1 MQNENISDKTSMKN
15 KVVLVTGA
23 NSGIGRAASLA
34 LAKMGATIVMV
45 ARNKERGEAARAE
58 IIKESQNNSVDL
70 LLADLSSLKSVRQL
84 ATEFQKKYSKLH
96 VLINNAGLFNQ
107 RRHVTTDGYEDTF
120 ATNYLAPFVL
130 TNLQLDLLKAS
141 APSRIINVSSVGHY
155 NGHINFDDLN
165 LEKEYGG
172 WKAYGQSKLALIL
185 FTHELAKKLQGSGVT
200 VNAVHPGTVATNI
213 WTRPLGP
220 AGFIMALPKLF
231 MASPKQGAETIV
243 YLASSSDA
251 KDLNGEYLEKL
262 KVKKSSD
269 ESYDEE
275 IAQRLWD
282 VSAKLTRLPNPATMD
297 HVGRI
302 EDEQYSSQ

>member
-1 MQNENISDKTSMKN
+1 MRNENVSDKTTMKE

-34 LAKMGATIVMV
+34 LAKMGATVVMV
-45 ARNKERGEAARAE
+45 ARNQEKGEAARSE
-58 IIKESQNNSVDL
+58 IVRESQNGSVDL
-70 LLADLSSLKSVRQL
+70 LIADLSSLESVRQL
-84 ATEFQKKYSKLH
+84 ATEFQRKYSRLQ

-107 RRHVTTDGYEDTF
+107 RRHVTMDGYEDTF
-120 ATNYLAPFVL
+120 ATNYLAPFLL

-155 NGHINFDDLN
+155 SGHINFDDLN

-172 WKAYGQSKLALIL
+172 WKAYGQSKLALVL
-185 FTHELAKKLQGSGVT
+185 FTHELAKKLQGTSVT

-213 WTRPLGP
+213 WSRPLGP
-220 AGFIMALPKLF
+220 VGFIMALPKLF
-231 MASPKQGAETIV
+231 MTTPRQGAETIV
-243 YLASSSDA
+243 YLASSPDA

-269 ESYDEE
+269 ESYNEE

-282 VSAKLTRLPNPATMD
+282 VSAKLTGLL
-297 HVGRI
+297 
-302 EDEQYSSQ
+302 

>member
-1 MQNENISDKTSMKN
+1 MQNQSVPHEETAMKD
-15 KVVLVTGA
+15 KVVMITGA
-23 NSGIGRAASLA
+23 NSGIGKAASLA
-34 LAKMGATIVMV
+34 LAKMDATVVMV
-45 ARNKERGEAARAE
+45 ARSKERGEAAKAE

-70 LLADLSSLKSVRQL
+70 LLADLSSIESVQQL

-96 VLINNAGLFNQ
+96 VLINNAGLFN
-107 RRHVTTDGYEDTF
+107 RKRHVTTDGYENTF
-120 ATNYLAPFVL
+120 ATNYLAPFLL
-130 TNLQLDLLKAS
+130 TNLQLALLKAS

-155 NGHINFDDLN
+155 NGHMNFEDLN

-172 WKAYGQSKLALIL
+172 WKAYGQSKLALVL

-213 WTRPLGP
+213 WSRPFGP
-220 AGFIMALPKLF
+220 VGFIMALPKLF
-231 MASPKQGAETIV
+231 MTSPEKGAETIV

-251 KDLNGEYLEKL
+251 KGLNGEYLEKL

-282 VSAKLTRLPNPATMD
+282 VSAKLTHL
-297 HVGRI
+297 
-302 EDEQYSSQ
+302 S

>member
-1 MQNENISDKTSMKN
+1 MEDN
-15 KVVLVTGA
+15 VVMITGA

-34 LAKMGATIVMV
+34 LAKMGATLVMV
-45 ARNKERGEAARAE
+45 ARNKERGEAARSE
-58 IIKESQNNSVDL
+58 IIRKSQNNSVDL
-70 LLADLSSLKSVRQL
+70 LLADLSSLESVRQL
-84 ATEFQKKYSKLH
+84 ATNFKKKYSRLD

-107 RRHVTTDGYEDTF
+107 RRRVTADGYENTF
-120 ATNYLAPFVL
+120 ATNYLASFLL

-165 LEKEYGG
+165 LEEEYGG
-172 WKAYGQSKLALIL
+172 WKAYGQSKLALVL
-185 FTHELAKKLQGSGVT
+185 FTHELAKKLQGTGVT
-200 VNAVHPGTVATNI
+200 VNAVHPGTVATKI
-213 WTRPLGP
+213 WSRPFGP
-220 AGFIMALPKLF
+220 VGFIMALPKLF
-231 MASPKQGAETIV
+231 MTSPEKGAETIV

-251 KDLNGEYLEKL
+251 KGLNGEYLEKL

-282 VSAKLTRLPNPATMD
+282 VSAKLTRLA
-297 HVGRI
+297 
-302 EDEQYSSQ
+302 

>member
-1 MQNENISDKTSMKN
+1 MQNENISDKTTMKD

-45 ARNKERGEAARAE
+45 ARNKERGEAARSE
-58 IIKESQNNSVDL
+58 IIKESQSNSVDL
-70 LLADLSSLKSVRQL
+70 LLADLSSLESVRQL
-84 ATEFQKKYSKLH
+84 ATEFQRKYSKLH

-107 RRHVTTDGYEDTF
+107 RRHVTMDGYEDTF
-120 ATNYLAPFVL
+120 TTNYLAPFLL

-172 WKAYGQSKLALIL
+172 WKAYGQSKLALVL
-185 FTHELAKKLQGSGVT
+185 FTHELAKKLQGTGVT

-213 WTRPLGP
+213 WSRPLGP
-220 AGFIMALPKLF
+220 VGFIMALPKLF
-231 MASPKQGAETIV
+231 MTTPKQGAETIV
-243 YLASSSDA
+243 YLASSPDA

-262 KVKKSSD
+262 KTKKSSD
-269 ESYDEE
+269 ESYNED

-282 VSAKLTRLPNPATMD
+282 VSTKLTRL
-297 HVGRI
+297 
-302 EDEQYSSQ
+302 SQVVPSR

>member
-1 MQNENISDKTSMKN
+1 MKD

-23 NSGIGRAASLA
+23 NSGIGKAASLA
-34 LAKMGATIVMV
+34 LAKIGATVVMV
-45 ARNKERGEAARAE
+45 ARNKERGEAARSE
-58 IIKESQNNSVDL
+58 IVRESRNGSVDL
-70 LLADLSSLKSVRQL
+70 LIADLSSLESVRQL
-84 ATEFQKKYSKLH
+84 ATEFQRKYSKLH

-107 RRHVTTDGYEDTF
+107 RRHVTMDGYENTF
-120 ATNYLAPFVL
+120 ATNYLAPFLL

-141 APSRIINVSSVGHY
+141 APSRIFNVSSVGHY

-172 WKAYGQSKLALIL
+172 WKAYGQSKLALVL
-185 FTHELAKKLQGSGVT
+185 FTYELAKKLQGTEVT

-213 WTRPLGP
+213 WSRPLGP
-220 AGFIMALPKLF
+220 VGFIMALPKLF
-231 MASPKQGAETIV
+231 MTTPRQGAETIV
-243 YLASSSDA
+243 YLASSPDA

-282 VSAKLTRLPNPATMD
+282 VSAKLTHL
-297 HVGRI
+297 
-302 EDEQYSSQ
+302 S

>member
-185 FTHELAKKLQGSGVT
+185 FTHELAKKLQGTGVT

-213 WTRPLGP
+213 WSRPLGP
-220 AGFIMALPKLF
+220 VGFIMALPKLF
-231 MASPKQGAETIV
+231 MTTPRQGAETIV
-243 YLASSSDA
+243 YLASSPNA

-262 KVKKSSD
+262 RVKKSSN
-269 ESYDEE
+269 ESYDEG

-282 VSAKLTRLPNPATMD
+282 VSARLTGLL
-297 HVGRI
+297 
-302 EDEQYSSQ
+302 

>member
-1 MQNENISDKTSMKN
+1 MQNENVPDRTTMKD
-15 KVVLVTGA
+15 KVVMITGA
-23 NSGIGRAASLA
+23 NSGIGKAATLA

-45 ARNKERGEAARAE
+45 ARSAEKGEAARSE
-58 IIKESQNNSVDL
+58 IMKESQNNSVDL
-70 LLADLSSLKSVRQL
+70 LLADLSSLESVRQL
-84 ATEFQKKYSKLH
+84 VTEFRKKYSKLH

-107 RRHVTTDGYEDTF
+107 RRHVTTDGYENTF
-120 ATNYLAPFVL
+120 ATNYLAPFLL
-130 TNLQLDLLKAS
+130 TSLQLDLLKAS

-172 WKAYGQSKLALIL
+172 WKAYGQSKLALVL
-185 FTHELAKKLQGSGVT
+185 FTHELARKLKGTGVT

-231 MASPKQGAETIV
+231 MTSPEKGAETIV
-243 YLASSSDA
+243 YLAFSTEA
-251 KDLNGEYLEKL
+251 KNLNGEYLEKL
-262 KVKKSSD
+262 KVKKSSN

-282 VSAKLTRLPNPATMD
+282 VSAKLTRL
-297 HVGRI
+297 
-302 EDEQYSSQ
+302 S

>member
-1 MQNENISDKTSMKN
+1 MKNENVPSENTKMKG
-15 KVVLVTGA
+15 KVVMVTGA
-23 NSGIGRAASLA
+23 NSGIGKAASLA
-34 LAKMGATIVMV
+34 LAKMGSTVVMV
-45 ARNKERGEAARAE
+45 ARNEEKGKTAQSE
-58 IIKESQNNSVDL
+58 IIKESQNNSIDL
-70 LLADLSSLKSVRQL
+70 LLADLSSLESVRQL

-96 VLINNAGLFNQ
+96 VLVNNAGLFN
-107 RRHVTTDGYEDTF
+107 RIRSVTTDGYENTF
-120 ATNYLAPFVL
+120 ATNYLAPFLL

-172 WKAYGQSKLALIL
+172 WKAYGQSKLALVL
-185 FTHELAKKLQGSGVT
+185 FTHELAKKLQGTGVT

-231 MASPKQGAETIV
+231 MTSPEQGAETIV
-243 YLASSSDA
+243 YLASAGDA
-251 KDLNGEYLEKL
+251 ERLNGEYLEKL

-269 ESYDEE
+269 ESYNEE

-282 VSAKLTRLPNPATMD
+282 VSAKLTHL
-297 HVGRI
+297 
-302 EDEQYSSQ
+302 S

>member
-1 MQNENISDKTSMKN
+1 MQNEDISDKTTMKD

-34 LAKMGATIVMV
+34 LAKKGATLVMV
-45 ARNKERGEAARAE
+45 ARDKERGEAARSE
-58 IIKESQNNSVDL
+58 IIRESQNGSVDL
-70 LLADLSSLKSVRQL
+70 LLADLSSLESVRQL
-84 ATEFQKKYSKLH
+84 ATEFQRKYSKLH

-107 RRHVTTDGYEDTF
+107 RRHVTMDGYENTF
-120 ATNYLAPFVL
+120 ATNYLAPFLL

-155 NGHINFDDLN
+155 SGHINFDDLN

-172 WKAYGQSKLALIL
+172 WKAYGQSKLALVL
-185 FTHELAKKLQGSGVT
+185 FTHELAKKLQGTSVT

-213 WTRPLGP
+213 WSRPLGP
-220 AGFIMALPKLF
+220 VGFIMALPKLF
-231 MASPKQGAETIV
+231 MTSPERGAETIV
-243 YLASSSDA
+243 YLASSPDA

-269 ESYDEE
+269 ESYNEE
-275 IAQRLWD
+275 TAQRLWD
-282 VSAKLTRLPNPATMD
+282 VSAKLTGLL
-297 HVGRI
+297 
-302 EDEQYSSQ
+302 

>member
-1 MQNENISDKTSMKN
+1 MEDN
-15 KVVLVTGA
+15 VVMITGA

-34 LAKMGATIVMV
+34 LAKMGATLVMV
-45 ARNKERGEAARAE
+45 ARNKERGEAARSE
-58 IIKESQNNSVDL
+58 IIRKSQNNSVDL
-70 LLADLSSLKSVRQL
+70 LLADLSSLESVRQL
-84 ATEFQKKYSKLH
+84 ATNFKKKYSRLD

-107 RRHVTTDGYEDTF
+107 RRRVTADGYENTF
-120 ATNYLAPFVL
+120 ATNYLASFLL

-165 LEKEYGG
+165 LEEEYGG
-172 WKAYGQSKLALIL
+172 WKAYGQSKLALVL
-185 FTHELAKKLQGSGVT
+185 FTHELAKKLQGTGVT
-200 VNAVHPGTVATNI
+200 VNAVHPGTVATKI
-213 WTRPLGP
+213 WSRPFGP
-220 AGFIMALPKLF
+220 VGFIMALPKLF
-231 MASPKQGAETIV
+231 MTSPEKGAETIV

-251 KDLNGEYLEKL
+251 KGLNGEYLEKL

-282 VSAKLTRLPNPATMD
+282 VSAKLTRL
-297 HVGRI
+297 
-302 EDEQYSSQ
+302 S

>member
-1 MQNENISDKTSMKN
+1 MRNENVSDKTTMKE

-34 LAKMGATIVMV
+34 LAKMGATVVMV
-45 ARNKERGEAARAE
+45 ARNQEKGEAARSE
-58 IIKESQNNSVDL
+58 IVRESQNGSVDL
-70 LLADLSSLKSVRQL
+70 LIADLSSLESVRQL
-84 ATEFQKKYSKLH
+84 ATEFQRKYSRLQ

-107 RRHVTTDGYEDTF
+107 RRHVTMDGYEDTF
-120 ATNYLAPFVL
+120 ATNYLAPFLL

-155 NGHINFDDLN
+155 SGHINFDDLN

-172 WKAYGQSKLALIL
+172 WKAYGQSKLALVL
-185 FTHELAKKLQGSGVT
+185 FTHELAKKLQGTSVT
-200 VNAVHPGTVATNI
+200 VNVATNI
-213 WTRPLGP
+213 WSRPLGP
-220 AGFIMALPKLF
+220 VGFIMALPKLF
-231 MASPKQGAETIV
+231 MTTPRQGAETIV
-243 YLASSSDA
+243 YLASSPDA

-269 ESYDEE
+269 ESYNEE

-282 VSAKLTRLPNPATMD
+282 VSAKLTGLL
-297 HVGRI
+297 
-302 EDEQYSSQ
+302 